1 MHKRVKKMNASNIA
15 REILF
20 KEGYTSSE
28 SFIRDSALI
37 IALSKIDQYKAEC
50 DSFKGKYGIE
60 MEELKAALHKNKGSE
75 DFEKEENLEDW
86 EFAVQAVRWW
96 QEKAD
101 ELRASEDS

>member
-1 MHKRVKKMNASNIA
+1 MHTKVKKMNSSNVA
-15 REILF
+15 HEILF

-50 DSFKGKYGIE
+50 DSYMGKYGLE
-60 MEELKAALHKNKGSE
+60 MEKFKAVLHKDKGTE
-75 DFEKEENLEDW
+75 NFEKEEDLEDW

-101 ELRASEDS
+101 ELRSPEAA

>member
-1 MHKRVKKMNASNIA
+1 MNSSNVA

-37 IALSKIDQYKAEC
+37 IALSKIEQYKAEC
-50 DSFKGKYGIE
+50 DSYKGKYGME
-60 MEELKAALHKNKGSE
+60 MEELKAILHKDKGSE
-75 DFEKEENLEDW
+75 DFKKEEDIEDW

-101 ELRASEDS
+101 ELRASEAT